1 MNYATFRTDQTK
13 ALFRKVNF
21 EKLIDDVISNGDFNL
36 FNVQVR
42 NSRTINES
50 DQTDRAQTQSVDSYY
65 KLL

>member
-36 FNVQVR
+36 FNVQGR
-42 NSRTINES
+42 NSQTKNES
-50 DQTDRAQTQSVDSYY
+50 DQTDQAQTQSVDSYY

>member
-13 ALFRKVNF
+13 ELFRKVNF

-36 FNVQVR
+36 FNVQGR
-42 NSRTINES
+42 NLRTKNES
-50 DQTDRAQTQSVDSYY
+50 DQTDQTQTQSVDSYY

>member
-36 FNVQVR
+36 FNVQGR
-42 NSRTINES
+42 NSQTRNES
-50 DQTDRAQTQSVDSYY
+50 DQTDQAQTQSVDSYY

>member
-13 ALFRKVNF
+13 ELFRKVNF

-36 FNVQVR
+36 FNVQGR
-42 NSRTINES
+42 NLRTKNES
-50 DQTDRAQTQSVDSYY
+50 DQTDQAQTQSVDSYY

>member
-13 ALFRKVNF
+13 ELFRKVNF

-36 FNVQVR
+36 FNVQGR
-42 NSRTINES
+42 NSQTKNES
-50 DQTDRAQTQSVDSYY
+50 DQTDQAQTQSVDSYY